1 MLKKLVASVVVL
13 LGVAFVVAW
22 FYLDRLVVDGI
33 VLVGTEVLGTE
44 VCIDLTPCWNRIHFR
59 FDSR

>member
-1 MLKKLVASVVVL
+1 MLEKLVASVVVL
-13 LGVAFVVAW
+13 LGVAFAVAW

-33 VLVGTEVLGTE
+33 ELVGTEVLGTE
-44 VCIDLTPCWNRIHFR
+44 VCIDLTPGRNRIHFR

>member
-13 LGVAFVVAW
+13 LGVVFAGAW

-33 VLVGTEVLGTE
+33 ELVGTEVLG
-44 VCIDLTPCWNRIHFR
+44 D
-59 FDSR
+59 